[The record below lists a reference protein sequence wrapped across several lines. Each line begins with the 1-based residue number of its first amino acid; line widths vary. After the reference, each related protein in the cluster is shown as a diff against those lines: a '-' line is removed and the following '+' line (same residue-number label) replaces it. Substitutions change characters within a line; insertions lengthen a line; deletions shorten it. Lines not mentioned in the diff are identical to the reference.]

1 MEEGGGAKQDMNI
14 TYVHV
19 LYNRKGL
26 VSCSIS
32 FIRSIGT
39 CFIFFNESQSSEI
52 LTPMELK
59 IKYNR

>member
-1 MEEGGGAKQDMNI
+1 MEEGGGAKQDMNM

-26 VSCSIS
+26 VPCSECIS

-39 CFIFFNESQSSEI
+39 CFIFCNESQSSEI

-59 IKYNR
+59 GS